1 MTRHDA
7 ATPGHAAGPDPGA
20 TPAPAT
26 PGVVLRPMTRT
37 DLPAVLRLEHDLF
50 GDEAWS
56 ESMLASELG
65 GASSGRY
72 YLVAEDAGELVGYAG
87 LLSPGGGQADVLTMA
102 VAQDRWGRRIG
113 AMLLDAL
120 VAEAARRGC
129 TDVFLE
135 VRVDNDRAQRLYRG
149 RGFAEIGIR
158 RGYYQPSGTDALVM
172 QLSMPRPRRFGFSGT
187 RRRDTRS
194 AAGGP
199 R

>member
-1 MTRHDA
+1 MTH
-7 ATPGHAAGPDPGA
+7 GH
-20 TPAPAT
+20 
-26 PGVVLRPMTRT
+26 
-37 DLPAVLRLEHDLF
+37 LPAVIQLEHDLF

-56 ESMLASELG
+56 ETMLASELD
-65 GASSGRY
+65 GAASGRY
-72 YLVAEDAGELVGYAG
+72 YLVAEDGGELVGYAG

-102 VAQDRWGRRIG
+102 VVQDRWGQRIG
-113 AMLLDAL
+113 ALLLDAL

-135 VRVDNDRAQRLYRG
+135 VRVDNDRAQRLYRS

-172 QLSMPRPRRFGFSGT
+172 QLSLPRTRRFGFAGPRRSGPKHG
-187 RRRDTRS
+187 DPKS
-194 AAGGP
+194 AAGGA